1 MEEEMDWSM
10 PTGAPSLY
18 MLNHPFADGVLEM
31 AGVVKAPEKVLVRID
46 HKVPPNAPEESLLQ
60 RQLMEQAR
68 RQGLSFAYGRG
79 MAVHEAAA
87 RSQAGDVVL
96 ACDPDVLMVGAKG
109 ALGLCVSQEE
119 MAKALASD
127 TWMDRESRPL
137 RISFVGEMASDVDVR
152 DVGRMLISRLA
163 GRVTAD
169 RVLVFRGGDFSIEE
183 RMILCGM
190 MQKLGA
196 RSALFQDFSG
206 ACERVIDLAEVR
218 PSLLLPDGRVTEACP
233 SVSVQAVFVGGAY
246 GGFLKDMEILA
257 EMLKG
262 KRIARGVRLS
272 VAPASGEVYEEA
284 ASLGYLAAIM
294 EAGGLVLSQCA
305 TPDYEARIG
314 AAERMISNDIHNE
327 AGYAGGAV
335 FLSSTRA
342 QAEAALTG
350 MLDGSERKGIAP
362 QKKSMPR
369 YREKKAE
376 RQTPSAR
383 TLEGRVWKFGDD
395 IDTDIIIPT
404 QHLSYA
410 SWDEVKRHM
419 FEPLRPE
426 LAQKIREG
434 DILVAGSNFGCGSS
448 REQAA
453 EVIATSGIR
462 CIIAKSF
469 ARIFFRNAI
478 NNGVL
483 LIECPALPDH
493 VREGDT
499 VKVII
504 NDCILHQGKR
514 YPIPQIPENLY
525 RLILAGGLVKS
536 VGGTPDVRH

>member
-1 MEEEMDWSM
+1 MEEEMDGNM
-10 PTGAPSLY
+10 PMGAPSLY
-18 MLNHPFADGVLEM
+18 VLNHPFADGVLEM

-60 RQLMEQAR
+60 RQLMEEAR
-68 RQGLSFAYGRG
+68 RRRLSFAYGRG
-79 MAVHEAAA
+79 MAAHEAASRA
-87 RSQAGDVVL
+87 QAGDVVL

-127 TWMDRESRPL
+127 TWTDRAPSPF
-137 RISFVGEMASDVDVR
+137 RISFVGEIASDVDVR
-152 DVGRMLISRLA
+152 DVARMLISRLA

-169 RVLVFRGGDFSIEE
+169 SVLVFRGGDFSIEE
-183 RMILCGM
+183 RRILCGM

-196 RSALFQDFSG
+196 RSALFQAFSG
-206 ACERVIDLAEVR
+206 AGECEIALAEVR

-272 VAPASGEVYEEA
+272 VAPASAEVYEEA
-284 ASLGYLAAIM
+284 ASRGYLAVIM

-314 AAERMISNDIHNE
+314 EAERMISNDIHNE

-350 MLDGSERKGIAP
+350 MLDGSERKEIAP

-376 RQTPSAR
+376 MQALSAR
-383 TLEGRVWKFGDD
+383 ALEGRVWKFGDD

-410 SWDEVKRHM
+410 SWEEVKRHM

-426 LAQKIREG
+426 LAREIREG

-493 VREGDT
+493 VCEGDT

-514 YPIPQIPENLY
+514 YPIPQMPDNLY
-525 RLILAGGLVKS
+525 RLIMAGGLVKS
-536 VGGTPDVRH
+536 VTGG

>member
-1 MEEEMDWSM
+1 MEEAINGSM
-10 PTGAPSLY
+10 PMGAPSLY
-18 MLNHPFADGVLEM
+18 VLNHPFADGVLEM

-60 RQLMEQAR
+60 RQLMEAAR

-79 MAVHEAAA
+79 MAAHEAAS
-87 RSQAGDVVL
+87 RVQAGDVVL

-109 ALGLCVSQEE
+109 ALGLCVSREE

-127 TWMDRESRPL
+127 AWIARESRPL
-137 RISFVGEMASDVDVR
+137 RISFVGKMASDVDAR

-163 GRVTAD
+163 GRVAAD
-169 RVLVFRGGDFSIEE
+169 RVLVFCGGDFSLEE

-190 MQKLGA
+190 MQKLGV
-196 RSALFQDFSG
+196 RSALFRAFSG
-206 ACERVIDLAEVR
+206 AGERVIDLAEVR
-218 PSLLLPDGRVTEACP
+218 PSLLRPDGRVTEGRLSCG
-233 SVSVQAVFVGGAY
+233 VQAVFVGGAY

-257 EMLKG
+257 KALRG

-272 VAPASGEVYEEA
+272 AAPASAEVYEKA

-294 EAGGLVLSQCA
+294 EAGGLVLNQCA

-314 AAERMISNDIHNE
+314 AAERMISNDIHYE

-342 QAEAALTG
+342 AAEASLTG

-376 RQTPSAR
+376 MQASSAR

-410 SWDEVKRHM
+410 SWEEVKRHM

-426 LAQKIREG
+426 LAQEIREG

-514 YPIPQIPENLY
+514 YPIPQMPENLY
-525 RLILAGGLVKS
+525 RLIMAGGLVKS

>member
-10 PTGAPSLY
+10 PMGAPSLY
-18 MLNHPFADGVLEM
+18 VLNHPLADGVLEM

-60 RQLMEQAR
+60 RQLMEAAR
-68 RQGLSFAYGRG
+68 GQGLSFAYGRG
-79 MAVHEAAA
+79 MAAHEAASRA
-87 RSQAGDVVL
+87 QAGDVVL

-137 RISFVGEMASDVDVR
+137 RISFVGERASDVDAR
-152 DVGRMLISRLA
+152 DVGRMLISHLA
-163 GRVTAD
+163 GRVTGD
-169 RVLVFRGGDFSIEE
+169 RVLVFHGGDFSIEE

-196 RSALFQDFSG
+196 RSALFRAFSG
-206 ACERVIDLAEVR
+206 AGECEIALAEVR

-342 QAEAALTG
+342 AAEAALSG
-350 MLDGSERKGIAP
+350 MLDGSKRKEIAS
-362 QKKSMPR
+362 KKNLMPL
-369 YREKKAE
+369 YRKKKVE

-410 SWDEVKRHM
+410 SWEEVKRHM

-426 LAQKIREG
+426 LAREIREG

-493 VREGDT
+493 VREGDM

-514 YPIPQIPENLY
+514 YPIPRMPENLY
-525 RLILAGGLVKS
+525 RLIMAGGLVKS

>member
-1 MEEEMDWSM
+1 MEEEMDWHM
-10 PTGAPSLY
+10 PMGAPSLY
-18 MLNHPFADGVLEM
+18 VLNHPLADGVLEM

-46 HKVPPNAPEESLLQ
+46 HKGPPNAPEESLLQ
-60 RQLMEQAR
+60 RQLMEEAR
-68 RQGLSFAYGRG
+68 RRGLSFAYGRG
-79 MAVHEAAA
+79 MSAHEAAS
-87 RSQAGDVVL
+87 RVQAGDVVL

-109 ALGLCVSQEE
+109 ALGLCVSREE

-127 TWMDRESRPL
+127 TWMDRAPSPF

-190 MQKLGA
+190 MQKLGV
-196 RSALFQDFSG
+196 RSTLFQAFAG
-206 ACERVIDLAEVR
+206 AGECEIALAEVR

-257 EMLKG
+257 EMLRG

-272 VAPASGEVYEEA
+272 VAPASAEVYEEA

-314 AAERMISNDIHNE
+314 EAERMISNDIHNE
-327 AGYAGGAV
+327 EGYAGGAV

-342 QAEAALTG
+342 AVEASLTG
-350 MLDGSERKGIAP
+350 MLDGSERKEIAP

-376 RQTPSAR
+376 MQAPSVRA
-383 TLEGRVWKFGDD
+383 LEGRVWKFGDD

-410 SWDEVKRHM
+410 SWEEVKRHM

-426 LAQKIREG
+426 LAREIREG

-514 YPIPQIPENLY
+514 YPIPRMPDNLY
-525 RLILAGGLVKS
+525 RLIMAGGLVKS

>member
-1 MEEEMDWSM
+1 MEEEMDWHM
-10 PTGAPSLY
+10 PMGAPSLY
-18 MLNHPFADGVLEM
+18 VLNHPFADGVLEM

-46 HKVPPNAPEESLLQ
+46 HKVPPNAPEESLQQ
-60 RQLMEQAR
+60 RQLMEEAK

-79 MAVHEAAA
+79 MAAHEAASLA
-87 RSQAGDVVL
+87 QAGDVVL

-127 TWMDRESRPL
+127 AWIARESRLL
-137 RISFVGEMASDVDVR
+137 RISFVGEMASDVDAR

-169 RVLVFRGGDFSIEE
+169 SVLVFCGGDFSIEE

-190 MQKLGA
+190 MQKLGV
-196 RSALFQDFSG
+196 RSALFRAFSG
-206 ACERVIDLAEVR
+206 AGECEIALAEVR
-218 PSLLLPDGRVTEACP
+218 PSLLRPDGRVTEGRL
-233 SVSVQAVFVGGAY
+233 SSGVQAVFVGGAY

-257 EMLKG
+257 KALRG

-272 VAPASGEVYEEA
+272 AAPASAEVYEEA

-314 AAERMISNDIHNE
+314 EAERMISNDIHNE
-327 AGYAGGAV
+327 AGYAGGEV

-342 QAEAALTG
+342 AAEAALSGMPDGCTG
-350 MLDGSERKGIAP
+350 KGMP
-362 QKKSMPR
+362 SQKGELPVR
-369 YREKKAE
+369 AEKQAE
-376 RQTPSAR
+376 MRVPSSR
-383 TLEGRVWKFGDD
+383 TLTGRVWKFGDD

-410 SWDEVKRHM
+410 SWEEVKRHM

-514 YPIPQIPENLY
+514 YPIPRMPENLY
-525 RLILAGGLVKS
+525 RLIMAGGLVKS
-536 VGGTPDVRH
+536 VASG

>member
-1 MEEEMDWSM
+1 MEEEMDWHM
-10 PTGAPSLY
+10 PMGAPSLY
-18 MLNHPFADGVLEM
+18 VLNHPFADGVLEM
-31 AGVVKAPEKVLVRID
+31 AGVVQAPEKVLVRID

-60 RQLMEQAR
+60 RQLMEAAK

-79 MAVHEAAA
+79 MAAHEAASRA
-87 RSQAGDVVL
+87 QAGDVVL

-109 ALGLCVSQEE
+109 ALGLCVSREE

-127 TWMDRESRPL
+127 TWMDRAPSPL
-137 RISFVGEMASDVDVR
+137 RISFVGEMASDVDAR

-169 RVLVFRGGDFSIEE
+169 SVLVFCGGDFSLEE

-190 MQKLGA
+190 MQKLGV
-196 RSALFQDFSG
+196 RSALFRAFSG
-206 ACERVIDLAEVR
+206 AGERVIDLAEVR
-218 PSLLLPDGRVTEACP
+218 PSLLRPDGRVTEECP

-246 GGFLKDMEILA
+246 GGFLKDLEILA
-257 EMLKG
+257 KAFRG

-272 VAPASGEVYEEA
+272 VAPASAEVYEEA

-294 EAGGLVLSQCA
+294 GAGGLVLSQCA

-314 AAERMISNDIHNE
+314 EAERMISNDLHNE

-335 FLSSTRA
+335 FLSSTWA
-342 QAEAALTG
+342 AAEASLTG
-350 MLDGSERKGIAP
+350 MLDGSERKEIAP
-362 QKKSMPR
+362 QKKSMPC
-369 YREKKAE
+369 YREKKAGM
-376 RQTPSAR
+376 QAPSAR
-383 TLEGRVWKFGDD
+383 ALEGRVWKFGDD

-410 SWDEVKRHM
+410 SWEEVKRHM

-426 LAQKIREG
+426 LAQEIREG

-453 EVIATSGIR
+453 EVIATSGLR

-504 NDCILHQGKR
+504 NDCILHQGKC
-514 YPIPQIPENLY
+514 YPIPRMPDNLY
-525 RLILAGGLVKS
+525 RLIMAGGLVKS
-536 VGGTPDVRH
+536 VGGG

>member
-1 MEEEMDWSM
+1 MEEEMDWHM
-10 PTGAPSLY
+10 QTGAPSLY
-18 MLNHPFADGVLEM
+18 VLNHPFADGVLEM
-31 AGVVKAPEKVLVRID
+31 AGVVQAPEKVLVRID
-46 HKVPPNAPEESLLQ
+46 HKVLPNAPEESLQQ
-60 RQLMEQAR
+60 RQLMEEAR
-68 RQGLSFAYGRG
+68 RRGLSFAYGRG
-79 MAVHEAAA
+79 MAAHEAAS
-87 RSQAGDVVL
+87 RVQAGDVVL

-109 ALGLCVSQEE
+109 ALGFCVSQEE

-127 TWMDRESRPL
+127 TWMDRAPSPL
-137 RISFVGEMASDVDVR
+137 RISFVGEMASDVDAR
-152 DVGRMLISRLA
+152 DVGRMLISCLA

-169 RVLVFRGGDFSIEE
+169 RVLVFCGGDFSLEE
-183 RMILCGM
+183 RMVLCGM
-190 MQKLGA
+190 MQKLGV
-196 RSALFQDFSG
+196 RSALFRPFAG
-206 ACERVIDLAEVR
+206 AGERVIDLAEVR
-218 PSLLLPDGRVTEACP
+218 PSLLPPDGRVTEACP

-262 KRIARGVRLS
+262 KRIARGVRFS
-272 VAPASGEVYEEA
+272 VAPASAEVYEEA

-314 AAERMISNDIHNE
+314 EAERMISNDIHNE

-342 QAEAALTG
+342 AAEASLTG
-350 MLDGSERKGIAP
+350 MLDGSKRKEIAS
-362 QKKSMPR
+362 KKNLMPL
-369 YREKKAE
+369 YRKKKVE
-376 RQTPSAR
+376 RQAPSAMA
-383 TLEGRVWKFGDD
+383 LEGRVWKFGDD

-426 LAQKIREG
+426 LAQEIREG

-493 VREGDT
+493 VREGDM

-514 YPIPQIPENLY
+514 YPIPRMPENLY
-525 RLILAGGLVKS
+525 RLIMAGGLVKS
-536 VGGTPDVRH
+536 VGGD

>member
-1 MEEEMDWSM
+1 MEEAMDGNM
-10 PTGAPSLY
+10 QTGAPSLY
-18 MLNHPFADGVLEM
+18 VLNHPFADGVLEM
-31 AGVVKAPEKVLVRID
+31 AGVVQAPEKVLVRID

-60 RQLMEQAR
+60 RQLMEEAR
-68 RQGLSFAYGRG
+68 RRGLFFAYGRG
-79 MAVHEAAA
+79 MAAHEAASRA
-87 RSQAGDVVL
+87 QAGDVVL

-109 ALGLCVSQEE
+109 ALGLCVSREE

-127 TWMDRESRPL
+127 AWIARESRPL
-137 RISFVGEMASDVDVR
+137 RISFVGDMASDVDAR

-169 RVLVFRGGDFSIEE
+169 TVLVFCGGDFSLEE

-190 MQKLGA
+190 MQKLGV
-196 RSALFQDFSG
+196 RSALFQAFSG
-206 ACERVIDLAEVR
+206 AGECEIALAEVR
-218 PSLLLPDGRVTEACP
+218 PSLLRPDGRVTEGRLSCG
-233 SVSVQAVFVGGAY
+233 VQAVFVGGAY
-246 GGFLKDMEILA
+246 GGFLKDMKILA

-327 AGYAGGAV
+327 AGYAGGEV

-342 QAEAALTG
+342 AAEAALSGMPDESTG
-350 MLDGSERKGIAP
+350 KEMPSQKRKLP
-362 QKKSMPR
+362 V
-369 YREKKAE
+369 KAE
-376 RQTPSAR
+376 KQAEMRVPSSP
-383 TLEGRVWKFGDD
+383 TLTGRVWKFGDD

-410 SWDEVKRHM
+410 SWEEVKRHM

-426 LAQKIREG
+426 LAQEIREG

-514 YPIPQIPENLY
+514 YPIPRMPDNLY
-525 RLILAGGLVKS
+525 RLIMAGGLVKS
-536 VGGTPDVRH
+536 VGGG

>member
-1 MEEEMDWSM
+1 MEEAMDGNM

-18 MLNHPFADGVLEM
+18 VLNHPLADGVLEM

-46 HKVPPNAPEESLLQ
+46 HKVPPNAPEESLRQ
-60 RQLMEQAR
+60 RQLMEEAR
-68 RQGLSFAYGRG
+68 RRGLSFAYGRG
-79 MAVHEAAA
+79 MAAHEAAA
-87 RSQAGDVVL
+87 RVQAGDVVL

-109 ALGLCVSQEE
+109 ALGLCVSREE

-127 TWMDRESRPL
+127 AWIARESRLL
-137 RISFVGEMASDVDVR
+137 RISFVGEMPSDVDVR

-190 MQKLGA
+190 MQKQGA
-196 RSALFQDFSG
+196 RSALFRAFSG
-206 ACERVIDLAEVR
+206 AGERVIDLAEVR

-262 KRIARGVRLS
+262 KRIACGVRLS
-272 VAPASGEVYEEA
+272 VAPASAEVYEEA

-314 AAERMISNDIHNE
+314 EAERMISNDIHNE

-342 QAEAALTG
+342 AAEAALSG
-350 MLDGSERKGIAP
+350 MPDGSTGKGMP
-362 QKKSMPR
+362 SQKRRLPVR
-369 YREKKAE
+369 AEKQAE
-376 RQTPSAR
+376 MRVPSSQTL
-383 TLEGRVWKFGDD
+383 TGRVWKFGND

-410 SWDEVKRHM
+410 SWEEVKRHM

-514 YPIPQIPENLY
+514 YPIPRMPDNLY
-525 RLILAGGLVKS
+525 RLIMAGGLVKS
-536 VGGTPDVRH
+536 VTGG

>member
-1 MEEEMDWSM
+1 MEEEMDGNM

-18 MLNHPFADGVLEM
+18 VLNHPFADGVLEM
-31 AGVVKAPEKVLVRID
+31 AGVVQAPEKVLVRID

-60 RQLMEQAR
+60 RQLMEQAK
-68 RQGLSFAYGRG
+68 RQGLSFAYGWG
-79 MAVHEAAA
+79 MAAHEAASRA
-87 RSQAGDVVL
+87 QAGDVVL

-109 ALGLCVSQEE
+109 ALGLCVSREE

-127 TWMDRESRPL
+127 AWIARESRPL
-137 RISFVGEMASDVDVR
+137 RISFVGDMASDVDAR

-169 RVLVFRGGDFSIEE
+169 TVLVFCGGDFSLEE

-190 MQKLGA
+190 MQKLGV
-196 RSALFQDFSG
+196 RSALFQAFSG
-206 ACERVIDLAEVR
+206 AGECEIALAEVR
-218 PSLLLPDGRVTEACP
+218 PSLLRPDGRVTEGRLSCG
-233 SVSVQAVFVGGAY
+233 VQAVFVGGAY
-246 GGFLKDMEILA
+246 GGFLKDMKILA

-272 VAPASGEVYEEA
+272 VAPASAQVYEEA

-314 AAERMISNDIHNE
+314 EAERMISNDIHNE
-327 AGYAGGAV
+327 AGYAGGDV

-342 QAEAALTG
+342 AAEAALSG
-350 MLDGSERKGIAP
+350 MPDGSERKEIAP
-362 QKKSMPR
+362 QKKSKPL
-369 YREKKAE
+369 YREKQAE
-376 RQTPSAR
+376 MRVPSPQTL
-383 TLEGRVWKFGDD
+383 TGRVWKFGDD

-410 SWDEVKRHM
+410 SWEEVKRHM

-426 LAQKIREG
+426 LAREIREG

-493 VREGDT
+493 VREGDM

-514 YPIPQIPENLY
+514 YPIPRMPENLY
-525 RLILAGGLVKS
+525 RLIMAGGLVKS
-536 VGGTPDVRH
+536 VGGD

>member
-1 MEEEMDWSM
+1 MEEAINGSM
-10 PTGAPSLY
+10 PMGAPSLY
-18 MLNHPFADGVLEM
+18 VLNHPLADGVLEM

-60 RQLMEQAR
+60 RQLMEEAR
-68 RQGLSFAYGRG
+68 RRGLSFAYGRG
-79 MAVHEAAA
+79 MAAHEAASRA
-87 RSQAGDVVL
+87 QAGDVVL

-109 ALGLCVSQEE
+109 ALGLCVSREE

-127 TWMDRESRPL
+127 TWMDRALRPF

-169 RVLVFRGGDFSIEE
+169 RVLVFQGGDFSIEE

-196 RSALFQDFSG
+196 RSALFQAFAG
-206 ACERVIDLAEVR
+206 AGECEIALAEVR
-218 PSLLLPDGRVTEACP
+218 PSLWLPDGRVTEECP

-272 VAPASGEVYEEA
+272 VAPASAEVYEEA

-314 AAERMISNDIHNE
+314 EAERMISNDIHNE
-327 AGYAGGAV
+327 AGYAGGEV

-342 QAEAALTG
+342 AAEAALSG
-350 MLDGSERKGIAP
+350 MPDGCTEKGMP
-362 QKKSMPR
+362 SQKRGLPV
-369 YREKKAE
+369 REEKQAE
-376 RQTPSAR
+376 MRVPSSRAL
-383 TLEGRVWKFGDD
+383 TGRVWKFGDD

-410 SWDEVKRHM
+410 SWEEVKRHM

-426 LAQKIREG
+426 LAQEIREG

-514 YPIPQIPENLY
+514 YPIPRMPDNLY

>member
-1 MEEEMDWSM
+1 MEESIDWNM

-18 MLNHPFADGVLEM
+18 VLNHPFADGVLEM

-96 ACDPDVLMVGAKG
+96 ACDPDVLMVGATG
-109 ALGLCVSQEE
+109 ALGLCVSREE

-127 TWMDRESRPL
+127 TWMDRALRPF
-137 RISFVGEMASDVDVR
+137 RISFVGKMASDVDVS

-169 RVLVFRGGDFSIEE
+169 TVLVFCGGDFSLEE
-183 RMILCGM
+183 RMVLCGM

-196 RSALFQDFSG
+196 RSALFQAFAG
-206 ACERVIDLAEVR
+206 AGECEIALAEVR
-218 PSLLLPDGRVTEACP
+218 PSLLLPDGRVTEECP

-314 AAERMISNDIHNE
+314 EAERMISNDIHNE

-335 FLSSTRA
+335 FLFSTRA
-342 QAEAALTG
+342 AAEASLTG

-376 RQTPSAR
+376 MQASSAR

-426 LAQKIREG
+426 LAQEIREG

-483 LIECPALPDH
+483 LIECPALPDN

-514 YPIPQIPENLY
+514 YPIPQMPENLY

>member
-1 MEEEMDWSM
+1 MEEAIDGNM

-18 MLNHPFADGVLEM
+18 VLNHPFADGVLEM
-31 AGVVKAPEKVLVRID
+31 AGVVQAPEKVLVRID

-60 RQLMEQAR
+60 RQLMEAAR
-68 RQGLSFAYGRG
+68 GRGLSFAYGRG
-79 MAVHEAAA
+79 MAAHEAASRA
-87 RSQAGDVVL
+87 QAGDVVL

-109 ALGLCVSQEE
+109 ALGLCVSREE

-127 TWMDRESRPL
+127 AWIARESRPL
-137 RISFVGEMASDVDVR
+137 RISFVGDMASDVDAR
-152 DVGRMLISRLA
+152 DVGRMLISCLA

-169 RVLVFRGGDFSIEE
+169 TVLVFCGGDFSLEE

-190 MQKLGA
+190 MQKLGV
-196 RSALFQDFSG
+196 RSALFQAFSG
-206 ACERVIDLAEVR
+206 AGECEIALAEVR
-218 PSLLLPDGRVTEACP
+218 PSLLRPDGRVTEGRLSCG
-233 SVSVQAVFVGGAY
+233 VQAVFVGGAY
-246 GGFLKDMEILA
+246 GGFLKDMKILA

-272 VAPASGEVYEEA
+272 VAPASAQVYEEA

-327 AGYAGGAV
+327 AGYAGGEV

-342 QAEAALTG
+342 AAEAALSGMPDESTG
-350 MLDGSERKGIAP
+350 KEMPS
-362 QKKSMPR
+362 QKRRLPVR
-369 YREKKAE
+369 AEKQAE
-376 RQTPSAR
+376 MRVPSSP
-383 TLEGRVWKFGDD
+383 TLTGRVWKFGDD

-410 SWDEVKRHM
+410 SWEEVKRHM

-426 LAQKIREG
+426 LAQEIREG

-514 YPIPQIPENLY
+514 YPIPRMPDDLY
-525 RLILAGGLVKS
+525 RLIMAGGLVKS
-536 VGGTPDVRH
+536 VGGD

>member
-1 MEEEMDWSM
+1 MEETMDWHM
-10 PTGAPSLY
+10 QTGAPSLY
-18 MLNHPFADGVLEM
+18 VLNHPFADGVLEM

-60 RQLMEQAR
+60 RQLMEAAR
-68 RQGLSFAYGRG
+68 RRGLSFAYGRG
-79 MAVHEAAA
+79 MAAHEAASRA
-87 RSQAGDVVL
+87 QAGDVVL

-127 TWMDRESRPL
+127 TWMDRALRPL

-169 RVLVFRGGDFSIEE
+169 RVLVFRGGDFSLEE

-190 MQKLGA
+190 MQKLGV
-196 RSALFQDFSG
+196 RSALFRAFSG
-206 ACERVIDLAEVR
+206 AGERVIDLAEVR
-218 PSLLLPDGRVTEACP
+218 PSLLLPDGRVTEGRLSCG
-233 SVSVQAVFVGGAY
+233 VQAVFVGGAY

-257 EMLKG
+257 KALRG

-272 VAPASGEVYEEA
+272 AAPASAEVYEKA
-284 ASLGYLAAIM
+284 ASLGYLAVIM

-327 AGYAGGAV
+327 AGYAGGEV

-342 QAEAALTG
+342 AAEAALSG
-350 MLDGSERKGIAP
+350 MPDGSERKEIAP
-362 QKKSMPR
+362 QKKSMPL

-376 RQTPSAR
+376 MQAQSAR
-383 TLEGRVWKFGDD
+383 ALEGRVWKFGDD

-410 SWDEVKRHM
+410 SWEEVKRHM

-426 LAQKIREG
+426 LAQEIREG

-493 VREGDT
+493 VREGDM

-514 YPIPQIPENLY
+514 YPIPRMPENLY
-525 RLILAGGLVKS
+525 RLIMAGGLVKS
-536 VGGTPDVRH
+536 VGG

>member
-1 MEEEMDWSM
+1 MEEEMDWHM
-10 PTGAPSLY
+10 PMGAPSLY
-18 MLNHPFADGVLEM
+18 VLNHPFADGVLEM
-31 AGVVKAPEKVLVRID
+31 AGVVQAPEKVLVRID
-46 HKVPPNAPEESLLQ
+46 HKVPPNAPEESLRQ
-60 RQLMEQAR
+60 RQLMEAAK

-79 MAVHEAAA
+79 MAIHEAAS
-87 RSQAGDVVL
+87 RVQAGDVVL

-109 ALGLCVSQEE
+109 ALGLCVSREE

-127 TWMDRESRPL
+127 AWIARESRLL
-137 RISFVGEMASDVDVR
+137 RISFVGEMASDVDAR
-152 DVGRMLISRLA
+152 DVGRMFISRLA
-163 GRVTAD
+163 GCVTAD
-169 RVLVFRGGDFSIEE
+169 SVLVFCGGDFSLEE

-190 MQKLGA
+190 MQKLGV
-196 RSALFQDFSG
+196 RSALFQAFSG
-206 ACERVIDLAEVR
+206 AGERVIDLAEAR
-218 PSLLLPDGRVTEACP
+218 PSLLLPDGRVTEERLSCG
-233 SVSVQAVFVGGAY
+233 VQAVFVGGAY
-246 GGFLKDMEILA
+246 GGFLKDMKILA

-272 VAPASGEVYEEA
+272 VAPASAQVYEEA

-327 AGYAGGAV
+327 AGYAGGEV

-342 QAEAALTG
+342 AAEAALSGMPDESTG
-350 MLDGSERKGIAP
+350 KEMPS
-362 QKKSMPR
+362 QKRRLPVR
-369 YREKKAE
+369 AEKQAE
-376 RQTPSAR
+376 MQTPSAR

-410 SWDEVKRHM
+410 SWEEVKRHM

-426 LAQKIREG
+426 LAQEIREG

-514 YPIPQIPENLY
+514 YPIPRMPDNLY
-525 RLILAGGLVKS
+525 RLIMAGGLVKS
-536 VGGTPDVRH
+536 VGGG

>member
-1 MEEEMDWSM
+1 MEEEMDGNM
-10 PTGAPSLY
+10 PMGAPSLY
-18 MLNHPFADGVLEM
+18 VLNHPFADGVLEM

-60 RQLMEQAR
+60 RQLMEEAR
-68 RQGLSFAYGRG
+68 RRGLSFAYGRG
-79 MAVHEAAA
+79 MAAHEAASRA
-87 RSQAGDVVL
+87 QAGDVVL

-109 ALGLCVSQEE
+109 ALGLCVSREE

-127 TWMDRESRPL
+127 TWTDRALSPH

-169 RVLVFRGGDFSIEE
+169 SVLVFQGGDFSIEE

-190 MQKLGA
+190 MQKLGV
-196 RSALFQDFSG
+196 RSALFRAFSG
-206 ACERVIDLAEVR
+206 AGERVIDLAEVR
-218 PSLLLPDGRVTEACP
+218 PSLLRPDGRVTEGRLSCG
-233 SVSVQAVFVGGAY
+233 VQAVFVGGAY

-257 EMLKG
+257 KALRG

-272 VAPASGEVYEEA
+272 VAPASAEVYEEA

-327 AGYAGGAV
+327 AGYAGGEV

-342 QAEAALTG
+342 AAEAALSG
-350 MLDGSERKGIAP
+350 MLDGSERKEIAP
-362 QKKSMPR
+362 QKKSMPC
-369 YREKKAE
+369 YREKKAGM
-376 RQTPSAR
+376 QTPSAR
-383 TLEGRVWKFGDD
+383 ALEGRVWKFGDD

-410 SWDEVKRHM
+410 SWEEVKRHM

-426 LAQKIREG
+426 LAQEIREG

-514 YPIPQIPENLY
+514 YPIPRMPDNLY
-525 RLILAGGLVKS
+525 RLIMAGGLVKS
-536 VGGTPDVRH
+536 VTGG

>member
-1 MEEEMDWSM
+1 MEEEMDGSM
-10 PTGAPSLY
+10 PMGAPSLY
-18 MLNHPFADGVLEM
+18 VLNHPFADGVLEM
-31 AGVVKAPEKVLVRID
+31 AGVMKAPEKVLVRID

-60 RQLMEQAR
+60 RQLMEEAR
-68 RQGLSFAYGRG
+68 RRGLSFAYGRG
-79 MAVHEAAA
+79 MAAHEAASRA
-87 RSQAGDVVL
+87 QAGDVVL

-127 TWMDRESRPL
+127 AWMARESRPL
-137 RISFVGEMASDVDVR
+137 RISFVGKMASDVGGS

-169 RVLVFRGGDFSIEE
+169 TVLVFQGGDFSIEE
-183 RMILCGM
+183 RMVLCGM
-190 MQKLGA
+190 MQKLGV
-196 RSALFQDFSG
+196 RSALFQAFSG
-206 ACERVIDLAEVR
+206 AGECEIALAEVR
-218 PSLLLPDGRVTEACP
+218 PSLLLPDGRVTEECP

-257 EMLKG
+257 KALRG

-272 VAPASGEVYEEA
+272 AAPASAEVYEEA
-284 ASLGYLAAIM
+284 ASLGFLAAIM

-342 QAEAALTG
+342 AAEASLTG
-350 MLDGSERKGIAP
+350 MLDGSKRKEIASK
-362 QKKSMPR
+362 KKSMPR

-376 RQTPSAR
+376 MQAPSAR
-383 TLEGRVWKFGDD
+383 ALEGRVWKFGDD

-410 SWDEVKRHM
+410 SWEEVKRHM

-483 LIECPALPDH
+483 LIECPSLPDH

-514 YPIPQIPENLY
+514 YPIPQMPENLY

-536 VGGTPDVRH
+536 VSGTPDVRH

>member
-1 MEEEMDWSM
+1 MEEEMDGNM

-18 MLNHPFADGVLEM
+18 VLNHPFADGVLEM
-31 AGVVKAPEKVLVRID
+31 AGVVQAPEKVLVRID

-60 RQLMEQAR
+60 RQLMEQAK

-79 MAVHEAAA
+79 MAAHEAASRA
-87 RSQAGDVVL
+87 QTGDVVL
-96 ACDPDVLMVGAKG
+96 ACDPDVLIVGAKG
-109 ALGLCVSQEE
+109 ALGLCVSREE

-127 TWMDRESRPL
+127 AWIARESRPL
-137 RISFVGEMASDVDVR
+137 RISFVGDMASDVDAR

-169 RVLVFRGGDFSIEE
+169 TVLVFCGGDFSLEE

-190 MQKLGA
+190 MQKLGV
-196 RSALFQDFSG
+196 RSALFQAFSG
-206 ACERVIDLAEVR
+206 AGECEIALAEVR
-218 PSLLLPDGRVTEACP
+218 PSLLRPDGRVTEGRLSCG
-233 SVSVQAVFVGGAY
+233 VQAVFVGGAY
-246 GGFLKDMEILA
+246 GGFLKDMKILA

-272 VAPASGEVYEEA
+272 VAPASAQVYEEA

-327 AGYAGGAV
+327 AGYAGGEV

-342 QAEAALTG
+342 AAEAALSGMPDESTG
-350 MLDGSERKGIAP
+350 KEMPS
-362 QKKSMPR
+362 QKRRLPVR
-369 YREKKAE
+369 AEKQAE
-376 RQTPSAR
+376 MRVPSSP
-383 TLEGRVWKFGDD
+383 TLTGRVWKFGDD

-410 SWDEVKRHM
+410 SWEEVKRHM

-426 LAQKIREG
+426 LAQEIREG

-514 YPIPQIPENLY
+514 YPIPRMPDNLY
-525 RLILAGGLVKS
+525 RLIMAGGLVKS
-536 VGGTPDVRH
+536 VGGG

>member
-1 MEEEMDWSM
+1 MEESIDWNRPMGS
-10 PTGAPSLY
+10 PSLY
-18 MLNHPFADGVLEM
+18 VLNHPFADGVLEM

-109 ALGLCVSQEE
+109 ALGLCLLRQE

-127 TWMDRESRPL
+127 AWMDRESRPL
-137 RISFVGEMASDVDVR
+137 RISFVGKMASDVDVS

-169 RVLVFRGGDFSIEE
+169 TVLVFCGGDFSLEE
-183 RMILCGM
+183 RMVLCGM
-190 MQKLGA
+190 MQKLGV
-196 RSALFQDFSG
+196 RSALFQPFSG
-206 ACERVIDLAEVR
+206 AGERVIDLAEVR
-218 PSLLLPDGRVTEACP
+218 LSLLLPDGRVTEERL
-233 SVSVQAVFVGGAY
+233 SSGVQAVFVGGAY

-257 EMLKG
+257 KALRG

-272 VAPASGEVYEEA
+272 AAPASAEVYEEA
-284 ASLGYLAAIM
+284 ASLGFLSVIM

-335 FLSSTRA
+335 FLSSTRVA
-342 QAEAALTG
+342 AEAVLSG
-350 MLDGSERKGIAP
+350 MPDGSTGRG
-362 QKKSMPR
+362 MPSPKR
-369 YREKKAE
+369 GLPVREEKRAE
-376 RQTPSAR
+376 MRVPSSQTL
-383 TLEGRVWKFGDD
+383 TGRVWKFGDD

-410 SWDEVKRHM
+410 SWEEVKRHM

-426 LAQKIREG
+426 LAREIREG

-499 VKVII
+499 LKVII

-514 YPIPQIPENLY
+514 YPIPRMPENLY

>member
-1 MEEEMDWSM
+1 MEESIDWNR

-18 MLNHPFADGVLEM
+18 VLNHPFADGVLEM

-60 RQLMEQAR
+60 RQLMEEAR
-68 RQGLSFAYGRG
+68 RRGLSFAYGRG
-79 MAVHEAAA
+79 MAAHEAASRA
-87 RSQAGDVVL
+87 QAGDVVL
-96 ACDPDVLMVGAKG
+96 SCDPDVLMVGAKG
-109 ALGLCVSQEE
+109 AQGLCLSRQE

-127 TWMDRESRPL
+127 TWMDRAPSPF
-137 RISFVGEMASDVDVR
+137 RISFVGKMASDVDVS

-169 RVLVFRGGDFSIEE
+169 TVLVFCGGDFSLEE
-183 RMILCGM
+183 RMVLCGM
-190 MQKLGA
+190 MQKLGV
-196 RSALFQDFSG
+196 RSALFRPFAG
-206 ACERVIDLAEVR
+206 AGERVIDLAEVK
-218 PSLLLPDGRVTEACP
+218 PSLLLPDGRVTEERP
-233 SVSVQAVFVGGAY
+233 SSCVQAVFVGGAY

-257 EMLKG
+257 KALRG

-272 VAPASGEVYEEA
+272 VAPASAEVYEEA

-342 QAEAALTG
+342 AAEAALTG

-376 RQTPSAR
+376 MQASSAR

-410 SWDEVKRHM
+410 SWEEVKRHM

-426 LAQKIREG
+426 LAREIREG
-434 DILVAGSNFGCGSS
+434 DILIAGSNFGCGSS

-514 YPIPQIPENLY
+514 YPIPRMPENLY

>member
-1 MEEEMDWSM
+1 MEEEMDWHM
-10 PTGAPSLY
+10 QTGAPSLY
-18 MLNHPFADGVLEM
+18 VLNHPFADGVLEM

-60 RQLMEQAR
+60 RQLMEESR
-68 RQGLSFAYGRG
+68 RRGLSFAYGRG
-79 MAVHEAAA
+79 MAAHEAASRA
-87 RSQAGDVVL
+87 QAGDVVL

-109 ALGLCVSQEE
+109 ALGLCMSQEE

-127 TWMDRESRPL
+127 TWMDRAPSPL
-137 RISFVGEMASDVDVR
+137 RISFIGERASDVDVR

-163 GRVTAD
+163 ERVTAD

-190 MQKLGA
+190 MQKLGV
-196 RSALFQDFSG
+196 RSALFQAFAG
-206 ACERVIDLAEVR
+206 AGECEIALAEVR

-314 AAERMISNDIHNE
+314 EAERMISNDIHNE

-342 QAEAALTG
+342 AAEASLTG
-350 MLDGSERKGIAP
+350 MLDGSERKEIVP
-362 QKKSMPR
+362 QKKSMPL
-369 YREKKAE
+369 YREEKTEMQA
-376 RQTPSAR
+376 PSVRA
-383 TLEGRVWKFGDD
+383 LEGRVWKFGDD

-410 SWDEVKRHM
+410 SWEEVKRHM

-426 LAQKIREG
+426 LAQEICEG

-514 YPIPQIPENLY
+514 YPIPQMPENLY
-525 RLILAGGLVKS
+525 RLIMAGGLVKS
-536 VGGTPDVRH
+536 VTGG

>member
-1 MEEEMDWSM
+1 MEEEMDWHM
-10 PTGAPSLY
+10 PMGAPSLY
-18 MLNHPFADGVLEM
+18 VLNHPFADGVLEM
-31 AGVVKAPEKVLVRID
+31 AGVVQAPEKVLVRID

-60 RQLMEQAR
+60 RQLMEAAK

-79 MAVHEAAA
+79 MAAHEAASRVQA
-87 RSQAGDVVL
+87 RDVVL

-109 ALGLCVSQEE
+109 ALGLCVSREE

-127 TWMDRESRPL
+127 AWIARESRLL
-137 RISFVGEMASDVDVR
+137 RISFVGEMASDVDAR

-169 RVLVFRGGDFSIEE
+169 SVLVFRGGDFSLEE

-190 MQKLGA
+190 MQKLGV
-196 RSALFQDFSG
+196 RSALFRAFSG
-206 ACERVIDLAEVR
+206 AGERVIDLAEVR
-218 PSLLLPDGRVTEACP
+218 PSLLLPEGRVTEGRLSCG
-233 SVSVQAVFVGGAY
+233 VQAVFVGGAY

-257 EMLKG
+257 KALRG

-272 VAPASGEVYEEA
+272 VAPVSAEVYEEA

-294 EAGGLVLSQCA
+294 KAGGLVLSQCA

-314 AAERMISNDIHNE
+314 EAERMISNDIHNE
-327 AGYAGGAV
+327 AGYAGGEV

-342 QAEAALTG
+342 AAEAALSE
-350 MLDGSERKGIAP
+350 MPDGSERKEIAP
-362 QKKSMPR
+362 QKKSMPC
-369 YREKKAE
+369 YREKKAGM
-376 RQTPSAR
+376 QAPSAR
-383 TLEGRVWKFGDD
+383 ALEGRVWKFGDD

-410 SWDEVKRHM
+410 SWEEVKRHM

-426 LAQKIREG
+426 LAQEIREG

-514 YPIPQIPENLY
+514 YPIPRMPDNLY
-525 RLILAGGLVKS
+525 RLIMAGGLVKS

>member
-1 MEEEMDWSM
+1 MKETIDWNM

-18 MLNHPFADGVLEM
+18 VLNHPLADGVLEM
-31 AGVVKAPEKVLVRID
+31 AGVVQAPEKVLVRID

-60 RQLMEQAR
+60 RQLMEAAK

-79 MAVHEAAA
+79 MAAHEAASRA
-87 RSQAGDVVL
+87 QAGDVVL

-127 TWMDRESRPL
+127 TWTDRESRPL
-137 RISFVGEMASDVDVR
+137 RISFVGEMASDVDAR
-152 DVGRMLISRLA
+152 DVGRMLISCLA

-169 RVLVFRGGDFSIEE
+169 SVLVFHGGDFSIEE

-190 MQKLGA
+190 MQKLGV
-196 RSALFQDFSG
+196 RSALFQAFSG
-206 ACERVIDLAEVR
+206 AGECEIALAEVR

-272 VAPASGEVYEEA
+272 VAPASAQVYEEA

-314 AAERMISNDIHNE
+314 EAERMISNDIHNE

-335 FLSSTRA
+335 FLSSTRSA
-342 QAEAALTG
+342 AEASLTG
-350 MLDGSERKGIAP
+350 MLDGSERKEIAP

-376 RQTPSAR
+376 MQAPSAR

-410 SWDEVKRHM
+410 SWEEVKRYM

-514 YPIPQIPENLY
+514 YPIPQMPENLY
-525 RLILAGGLVKS
+525 RLIMAGGLVKS
-536 VGGTPDVRH
+536 VTGG

>member
-1 MEEEMDWSM
+1 MEEEMDGNM
-10 PTGAPSLY
+10 PMGAPSLY
-18 MLNHPFADGVLEM
+18 VLNHPFADGVLEM
-31 AGVVKAPEKVLVRID
+31 AGVVQAPEKVLVRID

-60 RQLMEQAR
+60 RQLMEAAR
-68 RQGLSFAYGRG
+68 GQGLSFAYGRG
-79 MAVHEAAA
+79 MAAHEAAS
-87 RSQAGDVVL
+87 RVQAGDVVL

-127 TWMDRESRPL
+127 AWIARAVRSL

-152 DVGRMLISRLA
+152 DVGRMLIFRLA

-169 RVLVFRGGDFSIEE
+169 SVLVFQGGDFSIED

-190 MQKLGA
+190 MQKLGV
-196 RSALFQDFSG
+196 RSALFRAFSG
-206 ACERVIDLAEVR
+206 AGERVIDLAEVR
-218 PSLLLPDGRVTEACP
+218 PSLLRPDGRVTEGRLSCG
-233 SVSVQAVFVGGAY
+233 VQAVFVGGAY

-257 EMLKG
+257 KALRG

-272 VAPASGEVYEEA
+272 VAPASAEVYEEA

-327 AGYAGGAV
+327 AGYAGGEV

-342 QAEAALTG
+342 AAEAALSGMPDESTG
-350 MLDGSERKGIAP
+350 KEMPS
-362 QKKSMPR
+362 QKRRLPVR
-369 YREKKAE
+369 AEKQAE
-376 RQTPSAR
+376 MRVPSSP
-383 TLEGRVWKFGDD
+383 TLTGRVWKFGDD

-410 SWDEVKRHM
+410 SWEEVKRHM

-426 LAQKIREG
+426 LAQEIREG

-514 YPIPQIPENLY
+514 YPIPRMPDNLY
-525 RLILAGGLVKS
+525 RLIMAGGLVKS
-536 VGGTPDVRH
+536 VGGG

>member
-1 MEEEMDWSM
+1 MEEEIDGNM
-10 PTGAPSLY
+10 PMGAPSLY
-18 MLNHPFADGVLEM
+18 VLNHPFADGVLEM
-31 AGVVKAPEKVLVRID
+31 AGVVQAPEKVLVRID

-60 RQLMEQAR
+60 RQLMEAAK

-79 MAVHEAAA
+79 MAAHEAASRA
-87 RSQAGDVVL
+87 QAGDVVL

-127 TWMDRESRPL
+127 AWIARESRPL
-137 RISFVGEMASDVDVR
+137 RISFVGEMASDVDAR

-169 RVLVFRGGDFSIEE
+169 TVLVFCGGDFSLEE

-190 MQKLGA
+190 MQKLGV
-196 RSALFQDFSG
+196 RSALFRAFSG
-206 ACERVIDLAEVR
+206 AGERVIDLAEVR
-218 PSLLLPDGRVTEACP
+218 PSLLLPDGRVTEGRLSCG
-233 SVSVQAVFVGGAY
+233 VQAVFVGGAY

-257 EMLKG
+257 KALRG

-272 VAPASGEVYEEA
+272 VAPASAEVYEEA

-314 AAERMISNDIHNE
+314 EAERMISNDIHNE
-327 AGYAGGAV
+327 AGYAGGEV

-342 QAEAALTG
+342 AAEAALSGMPDGCTG
-350 MLDGSERKGIAP
+350 KGMP
-362 QKKSMPR
+362 SQKGELPVRAEKQAEMRMP
-369 YREKKAE
+369 
-376 RQTPSAR
+376 SSR
-383 TLEGRVWKFGDD
+383 TLTGRVWKFGDD

-410 SWDEVKRHM
+410 SWEEVKRHM

-426 LAQKIREG
+426 LAREIREG

-514 YPIPQIPENLY
+514 YPIPRMPDNLY
-525 RLILAGGLVKS
+525 RLIMAGGLVKS
-536 VGGTPDVRH
+536 VGGG

>member
-1 MEEEMDWSM
+1 MEEEMDWHM
-10 PTGAPSLY
+10 PMGAPSLY
-18 MLNHPFADGVLEM
+18 VLNHPLADGVLEM

-60 RQLMEQAR
+60 RQLMEEAR
-68 RQGLSFAYGRG
+68 RRGLSFAYGRG
-79 MAVHEAAA
+79 MSAHEVAS
-87 RSQAGDVVL
+87 RVQAGDVVL

-109 ALGLCVSQEE
+109 ALGLCVSREE

-127 TWMDRESRPL
+127 TWMDRAPSPF

-169 RVLVFRGGDFSIEE
+169 RVLVFQGGDFSIEE

-196 RSALFQDFSG
+196 RSALFQAFSG
-206 ACERVIDLAEVR
+206 AGECEIALAEVR

-314 AAERMISNDIHNE
+314 EAERMISNDIHNE
-327 AGYAGGAV
+327 AGYAGGEV

-342 QAEAALTG
+342 AAEAALTG
-350 MLDGSERKGIAP
+350 MLDGSERKEIAP

-376 RQTPSAR
+376 MQAPSA
-383 TLEGRVWKFGDD
+383 TALEGRVWKFGDD

-410 SWDEVKRHM
+410 SWEEVKRHM

-483 LIECPALPDH
+483 LIECPALPDY
-493 VREGDT
+493 VREGDM
-499 VKVII
+499 VKVVI

-514 YPIPQIPENLY
+514 YPIPRMPENLY
-525 RLILAGGLVKS
+525 RLIMAGGLVKS
-536 VGGTPDVRH
+536 VTGG

>member
-1 MEEEMDWSM
+1 MEEAIDGNM

-18 MLNHPFADGVLEM
+18 VLNHPFADGVLEM
-31 AGVVKAPEKVLVRID
+31 AGVVQAPEKVLVCID

-60 RQLMEQAR
+60 RQLMEAAR
-68 RQGLSFAYGRG
+68 GRGLSFAYGRG
-79 MAVHEAAA
+79 MAAHEAAS
-87 RSQAGDVVL
+87 RVQAGDVVL

-127 TWMDRESRPL
+127 AWIARESRPL
-137 RISFVGEMASDVDVR
+137 RISFVGEMASDVDAR

-169 RVLVFRGGDFSIEE
+169 SVLVFCGGDFSLEE

-190 MQKLGA
+190 MQKLGV
-196 RSALFQDFSG
+196 RSALFRAFSG
-206 ACERVIDLAEVR
+206 AGERVIDLAEVR
-218 PSLLLPDGRVTEACP
+218 PSLLLPDGRVKEGRLSCG
-233 SVSVQAVFVGGAY
+233 VQAVFVGGAY

-257 EMLKG
+257 KALRG

-272 VAPASGEVYEEA
+272 VAPAAAEVYEEA

-314 AAERMISNDIHNE
+314 EAERMISNDIHNE
-327 AGYAGGAV
+327 EGYAGGEV

-342 QAEAALTG
+342 AAEAALSG
-350 MLDGSERKGIAP
+350 MPDGSERKEIAP
-362 QKKSMPR
+362 QKKSKPL
-369 YREKKAE
+369 YREKQVEMQA
-376 RQTPSAR
+376 PSAR
-383 TLEGRVWKFGDD
+383 ALEGRVWKFGDD

-410 SWDEVKRHM
+410 SWEEVKRHM

-426 LAQKIREG
+426 LAREIREG

-514 YPIPQIPENLY
+514 YPIPRMPDNLY
-525 RLILAGGLVKS
+525 RLIMAGGLVKS
-536 VGGTPDVRH
+536 VASG

>member
-1 MEEEMDWSM
+1 MEEEMDGNM
-10 PTGAPSLY
+10 AMGAPSLY
-18 MLNHPFADGVLEM
+18 VLNHPFADGVLEM
-31 AGVVKAPEKVLVRID
+31 AGVVQAPEKVLVRID

-60 RQLMEQAR
+60 RRLMEAAK

-79 MAVHEAAA
+79 MAAHEAAS
-87 RSQAGDVVL
+87 RVQAGDVVL

-109 ALGLCVSQEE
+109 ALGLCVSREE

-127 TWMDRESRPL
+127 AWIARESRPL
-137 RISFVGEMASDVDVR
+137 RISFVGEMASDVDAR

-169 RVLVFRGGDFSIEE
+169 SVLVFQGGDFSLEE

-190 MQKLGA
+190 MQKLGV
-196 RSALFQDFSG
+196 RSALFRAFSG
-206 ACERVIDLAEVR
+206 AGEQVIDLAEVR
-218 PSLLLPDGRVTEACP
+218 PSLLRPDGRVTEACP

-257 EMLKG
+257 KALRG

-272 VAPASGEVYEEA
+272 VAPASAEVYEEA
-284 ASLGYLAAIM
+284 ANLGYLAAIM

-327 AGYAGGAV
+327 AGYAGGEV

-342 QAEAALTG
+342 AAEAALSG
-350 MLDGSERKGIAP
+350 MPDGSERKEIAP
-362 QKKSMPR
+362 QKKSKPL
-369 YREKKAE
+369 YREKQVE
-376 RQTPSAR
+376 MQVPSAR
-383 TLEGRVWKFGDD
+383 SLEGRVWKFGDD

-410 SWDEVKRHM
+410 SWEEVKRHM

-426 LAQKIREG
+426 LAREIREG

-514 YPIPQIPENLY
+514 YPIPQVPENLY
-525 RLILAGGLVKS
+525 RLIMAGGLVKS
-536 VGGTPDVRH
+536 VTSG

>member
-1 MEEEMDWSM
+1 MEEAIDGNM
-10 PTGAPSLY
+10 PMGAPSLY
-18 MLNHPFADGVLEM
+18 VLNHPLADGVLEM
-31 AGVVKAPEKVLVRID
+31 AGVVQAPEKVLVRID

-60 RQLMEQAR
+60 RQLMEEAR
-68 RQGLSFAYGRG
+68 RRGLSFAYGRG
-79 MAVHEAAA
+79 MAAHEAAS
-87 RSQAGDVVL
+87 RVQAGDVVL

-127 TWMDRESRPL
+127 TWMDRALRPF
-137 RISFVGEMASDVDVR
+137 RISFVGEMASDVDAR

-169 RVLVFRGGDFSIEE
+169 RVLVFCGGDFSLEE

-190 MQKLGA
+190 MQKLGV
-196 RSALFQDFSG
+196 RSALFRAFSG
-206 ACERVIDLAEVR
+206 AGERVIDLAEVR
-218 PSLLLPDGRVTEACP
+218 PSLLRPDGRVTEECP

-272 VAPASGEVYEEA
+272 VAPASAEVYEEA

-314 AAERMISNDIHNE
+314 VAERMISNDIHNE
-327 AGYAGGAV
+327 AGYAGGEV

-342 QAEAALTG
+342 AAEAALSG
-350 MLDGSERKGIAP
+350 MPDGSERKEIAP
-362 QKKSMPR
+362 QKKSMPL

-376 RQTPSAR
+376 MRVPSSR
-383 TLEGRVWKFGDD
+383 TLTGRVWKFGDD

-410 SWDEVKRHM
+410 SWEEVKRHM

-426 LAQKIREG
+426 LAQEIREG

-499 VKVII
+499 LKVII

-514 YPIPQIPENLY
+514 YPIPRMPDNLY
-525 RLILAGGLVKS
+525 RLIMAGGLVKS
-536 VGGTPDVRH
+536 VTGG

>member
-1 MEEEMDWSM
+1 MEEEMDGNM

-18 MLNHPFADGVLEM
+18 VLNHPFADGVLEM

-60 RQLMEQAR
+60 RQLMEQAK

-79 MAVHEAAA
+79 MAAHEAAS
-87 RSQAGDVVL
+87 RVQAGDVVL

-109 ALGLCVSQEE
+109 AQGLCVSRKE

-127 TWMDRESRPL
+127 AWIARESRPL
-137 RISFVGEMASDVDVR
+137 RISFVGEMASDVDAR
-152 DVGRMLISRLA
+152 DVGRMLISCLA

-169 RVLVFRGGDFSIEE
+169 SVLVFCGGDFSLEE

-190 MQKLGA
+190 MQKLGV
-196 RSALFQDFSG
+196 RSALFRAFSG
-206 ACERVIDLAEVR
+206 AGERVIDLAEVR
-218 PSLLLPDGRVTEACP
+218 PSLLRPDGRVTEGRLSCG
-233 SVSVQAVFVGGAY
+233 VQAVFVGGAY

-257 EMLKG
+257 KALRG

-272 VAPASGEVYEEA
+272 VAPASAEVYEEA

-314 AAERMISNDIHNE
+314 EAERMISNDIHNE

-335 FLSSTRA
+335 FLSSTRV

-350 MLDGSERKGIAP
+350 MMDGSERKEIAP

-376 RQTPSAR
+376 MQTPSAR
-383 TLEGRVWKFGDD
+383 ALEGRVWKFGDD

-410 SWDEVKRHM
+410 SWEEVKRHM

-514 YPIPQIPENLY
+514 YPIPRMQDNLY
-525 RLILAGGLVKS
+525 RLIMAGGLVKS
-536 VGGTPDVRH
+536 VGGTSDVRH

>member
-1 MEEEMDWSM
+1 MKETIDWNM

-18 MLNHPFADGVLEM
+18 VLNHPLADGVLEM
-31 AGVVKAPEKVLVRID
+31 AGMVKAPEKVLVRID

-60 RQLMEQAR
+60 RQLMEEAR
-68 RQGLSFAYGRG
+68 RRGLSFAYGRG
-79 MAVHEAAA
+79 MAAHEAASRA
-87 RSQAGDVVL
+87 QAGDVVL

-109 ALGLCVSQEE
+109 ALGLCVSREE

-127 TWMDRESRPL
+127 TWTDRAPSPF

-169 RVLVFRGGDFSIEE
+169 RVLVFQGGDFSIEE

-190 MQKLGA
+190 MQKLGV
-196 RSALFQDFSG
+196 RSALFRAFAG
-206 ACERVIDLAEVR
+206 AGECEIALAEVR

-314 AAERMISNDIHNE
+314 EAERMISNDIHNE

-342 QAEAALTG
+342 AAEASLTG
-350 MLDGSERKGIAP
+350 MLDGSERKEIVP
-362 QKKSMPR
+362 QKKSMPL
-369 YREKKAE
+369 YREEKTEMQA
-376 RQTPSAR
+376 PSVRA
-383 TLEGRVWKFGDD
+383 LEGRVWKFGDD

-410 SWDEVKRHM
+410 SWEEVKRHM

-426 LAQKIREG
+426 LAQEICEG

-514 YPIPQIPENLY
+514 YPIPQMPENLY
-525 RLILAGGLVKS
+525 RLIMVGGLVKS
-536 VGGTPDVRH
+536 VGGD

>member
-1 MEEEMDWSM
+1 MEESIDWNR

-18 MLNHPFADGVLEM
+18 VLNHPLADGVLEM
-31 AGVVKAPEKVLVRID
+31 ASVVKAPEKVLVRID

-60 RQLMEQAR
+60 RQLMEEAR
-68 RQGLSFAYGRG
+68 RRGLSFAYGRG
-79 MAVHEAAA
+79 MAAHEAASRA
-87 RSQAGDVVL
+87 QAGDVVL

-127 TWMDRESRPL
+127 TWMDRAPSPF

-152 DVGRMLISRLA
+152 DVGRMLISRLE

-196 RSALFQDFSG
+196 RSALFQAFSG
-206 ACERVIDLAEVR
+206 AGECEIALAEVR

-233 SVSVQAVFVGGAY
+233 PVSVQAVFVGGAY

-272 VAPASGEVYEEA
+272 VAPASGEVYEKA

-314 AAERMISNDIHNE
+314 EAERMISNDIHNE

-350 MLDGSERKGIAP
+350 MLDGSKRKEIAP

-376 RQTPSAR
+376 MQTPSAR

-410 SWDEVKRHM
+410 SWEEVKRHM

-426 LAQKIREG
+426 LAGEIREG

-514 YPIPQIPENLY
+514 YPIPRMPDNLY
-525 RLILAGGLVKS
+525 RLIMAGGLVKS
-536 VGGTPDVRH
+536 VTGG

>member
-1 MEEEMDWSM
+1 MEEAMDGNM

-18 MLNHPFADGVLEM
+18 VLNHPLADGVLEM

-60 RQLMEQAR
+60 RQLMEEAR
-68 RQGLSFAYGRG
+68 RRGLSFAYGRG
-79 MAVHEAAA
+79 MAAHEAASRA
-87 RSQAGDVVL
+87 QAGDVVL

-127 TWMDRESRPL
+127 TWMDRALRPF
-137 RISFVGEMASDVDVR
+137 RISFVGEIASDVDAR

-169 RVLVFRGGDFSIEE
+169 SVLVFHGGDFSLEE

-190 MQKLGA
+190 MQKLGVC
-196 RSALFQDFSG
+196 SALFRAFSG
-206 ACERVIDLAEVR
+206 AGERVIDLAEVR
-218 PSLLLPDGRVTEACP
+218 PSLLLPDGRVTEGRLSCG
-233 SVSVQAVFVGGAY
+233 VQAVFVGGAY

-257 EMLKG
+257 EALRG

-272 VAPASGEVYEEA
+272 VAPASAEVYEKA

-314 AAERMISNDIHNE
+314 EAERMISNDIHNE
-327 AGYAGGAV
+327 AGYAGGEV

-342 QAEAALTG
+342 AAEAALSGMPGGSTG
-350 MLDGSERKGIAP
+350 RRMLSPK
-362 QKKSMPR
+362 
-369 YREKKAE
+369 RELPVREEKRAE
-376 RQTPSAR
+376 MRVPSSQTL
-383 TLEGRVWKFGDD
+383 TGRVWKFGDD

-410 SWDEVKRHM
+410 SWEEVKRHM

-426 LAQKIREG
+426 LAREIREG

-483 LIECPALPDH
+483 LIECTALPDH
-493 VREGDT
+493 VREGDM

-514 YPIPQIPENLY
+514 YPIPRMPDNLY
-525 RLILAGGLVKS
+525 RLIMAGGLVKS
-536 VGGTPDVRH
+536 VTGG

>member
-1 MEEEMDWSM
+1 MEEEMDGSM
-10 PTGAPSLY
+10 PMGAPSLY
-18 MLNHPFADGVLEM
+18 VLNHPFADGVLEM

-60 RQLMEQAR
+60 RQLMEEAR
-68 RQGLSFAYGRG
+68 RRGLSFAYGRG
-79 MAVHEAAA
+79 MAAHEAASRA
-87 RSQAGDVVL
+87 QAGDVVL

-127 TWMDRESRPL
+127 TWMDRALRPF

-169 RVLVFRGGDFSIEE
+169 RVLVFRGGDFSLEE
-183 RMILCGM
+183 RMVLCGM

-196 RSALFQDFSG
+196 RSALFQAFSG
-206 ACERVIDLAEVR
+206 AGECEIALAEVR

-246 GGFLKDMEILA
+246 GGFLQDMEILA

-272 VAPASGEVYEEA
+272 VAPASAEVYEEA

-314 AAERMISNDIHNE
+314 EAERMISNDIHNE

-342 QAEAALTG
+342 AAEAALSG
-350 MLDGSERKGIAP
+350 MPDGSTGRG
-362 QKKSMPR
+362 MPSPK
-369 YREKKAE
+369 RELPVREEKRAE
-376 RQTPSAR
+376 MRVPSSQTL
-383 TLEGRVWKFGDD
+383 TGRVWKFGDD

-410 SWDEVKRHM
+410 SWEEVKQHM

-426 LAQKIREG
+426 LAQEIREG

-514 YPIPQIPENLY
+514 YPIPQMPENLY
-525 RLILAGGLVKS
+525 RLIMAGGLVKS
-536 VGGTPDVRH
+536 VTGG

>member
-1 MEEEMDWSM
+1 MEESIDWNR

-18 MLNHPFADGVLEM
+18 VLNHPFADGVLEM

-46 HKVPPNAPEESLLQ
+46 HKVPPNAPEESLLL

-79 MAVHEAAA
+79 MAAHEAAA

-109 ALGLCVSQEE
+109 ALGLCLSRQE

-127 TWMDRESRPL
+127 AWMARESRPL
-137 RISFVGEMASDVDVR
+137 RISFMGKMASDVDVS

-169 RVLVFRGGDFSIEE
+169 TVLVFCGGDFSLEE
-183 RMILCGM
+183 RMVLCGM
-190 MQKLGA
+190 MQKLGV
-196 RSALFQDFSG
+196 RSALFRPFSG
-206 ACERVIDLAEVR
+206 AGERVIDLAEVR
-218 PSLLLPDGRVTEACP
+218 PSLLLPDGRVTEERL
-233 SVSVQAVFVGGAY
+233 SSGVQAVFVGGAY

-314 AAERMISNDIHNE
+314 SAERMISNDIHNE
-327 AGYAGGAV
+327 AGYAGGEV

-342 QAEAALTG
+342 AAEAALSG
-350 MLDGSERKGIAP
+350 MLDGSDGKEVPSRKRGRPGLPVRA
-362 QKKSMPR
+362 
-369 YREKKAE
+369 EKPAE
-376 RQTPSAR
+376 VRVPSPM
-383 TLEGRVWKFGDD
+383 TLMGRVWKFGDD

-410 SWDEVKRHM
+410 SWEEVKRHM

-426 LAQKIREG
+426 LAQEIREG

-448 REQAA
+448 REQAV

-499 VKVII
+499 VKVTI

-514 YPIPQIPENLY
+514 YPIPRMPENLY
-525 RLILAGGLVKS
+525 RLIMAGGLVKS
-536 VGGTPDVRH
+536 VTGG

>member
-10 PTGAPSLY
+10 PMGAPSLY
-18 MLNHPFADGVLEM
+18 VLNHPFADGVLEM

-60 RQLMEQAR
+60 RQLMEEAR
-68 RQGLSFAYGRG
+68 RRGLSFAYGRG
-79 MAVHEAAA
+79 MAAHEAASLA
-87 RSQAGDVVL
+87 QAGDVVL
-96 ACDPDVLMVGAKG
+96 ACDPDVLMVGATG

-127 TWMDRESRPL
+127 TWTDRAPSPF

-169 RVLVFRGGDFSIEE
+169 SVLVFRGGDFSIEE

-190 MQKLGA
+190 MQKLKV
-196 RSALFQDFSG
+196 RSALFQAFSG
-206 ACERVIDLAEVR
+206 AGECEIALAEVR

-342 QAEAALTG
+342 QAEASLSG
-350 MLDGSERKGIAP
+350 MLDGSTGKGMP
-362 QKKSMPR
+362 SQKRRLPVR
-369 YREKKAE
+369 AEKRAE
-376 RQTPSAR
+376 MRVPSSQTL
-383 TLEGRVWKFGDD
+383 TGRVWKFGDD

-410 SWDEVKRHM
+410 SWEEVKRHM

-504 NDCILHQGKR
+504 NDCILYQGRR
-514 YPIPQIPENLY
+514 YPIPKMPENLY
-525 RLILAGGLVKS
+525 RLIMAGGLVKS
-536 VGGTPDVRH
+536 VRGTPDVRH